1 MCGDMLAGVISWGD
15 SGCHV
20 DGVVELPTVA
30 ASTGYFYDWISTA
43 CEGCVQ
49 TNHKL
54 ITLQLQ
60 LSASRNKH
68 MYFKCVVAQLLLQI
82 NIANLLIVFVFDM
95 FVIKHVQK

>member
-68 MYFKCVVAQLLLQI
+68 MHFKCVVAQLLH
-82 NIANLLIVFVFDM
+82 IANLLIAFVFDM
-95 FVIKHVQK
+95 FVKHVQE